1 MGIVGGMLFV
11 NIETPPHVEALYNP
25 YKTLSDQ
32 QISWR
37 KSSQNTTLN
46 PETNLSPKTPN
57 PWNLDPY
64 MLNPKANL
72 GLRAWYRGRENRTRA
87 FGVHSKLC

>member
-32 QISWR
+32 QIS
-37 KSSQNTTLN
+37 
-46 PETNLSPKTPN
+46 
-57 PWNLDPY
+57 
-64 MLNPKANL
+64 
-72 GLRAWYRGRENRTRA
+72 
-87 FGVHSKLC
+87 